1 MSAEENKPKLKRW
14 FEIGLEMAMKNNIN
28 FVWQW
33 EGIVKYQIKNSI
45 KYILYQIIFHVIIRI
60 MEKED
65 KSKKKILRTRSLQRR
80 YAIITNVNNR
90 R

>member
-1 MSAEENKPKLKRW
+1 MSSVENKPKLKRW
-14 FEIGLEMAMKNNIN
+14 FEIGVDMAMKNNIN